1 MNNVSS
7 TQKVWSQTPL
17 LTSTNCD
24 LRSGASLIASETR
37 KIQTEFIQS
46 LSDGALRA
54 LPFMFDFWAL
64 PHQLAPDGDW
74 KTWVVMGGRGA
85 GKTRAGAEWVR
96 MQVEGSGPDDAGI
109 AKRVALVGETFDQ
122 ARDVMVF
129 GDSGIL
135 ECSPPDRR
143 PKWEAGKRQLVWKNG
158 ATAKVYSA
166 HDYEGLRGPQFDA
179 AWVDELAK
187 WPKADEAWNMLQF
200 ALRLGDHPQ
209 QVVTTTPRNV
219 PVLKRILNSDSTVMT
234 HAPTSA
240 NKVNLA
246 KSFLEEIEE
255 QFGGTRQGRQEIEG
269 VLIEDVEGALWTRA
283 MLEEA
288 FVEDA
293 GALDRIVVAVDPPVS
308 SKADSDECGIVVAGV
323 KFGDTKR
330 DWKAYVLADVSLTGA
345 TPTVWAKAA
354 IAAFQKFG
362 AERIVAEV
370 NQGGD
375 LVGEMLAQ
383 IDPSVPMKAV
393 HASKGKAA
401 RAEPVAGL
409 YEQGRVKHL
418 RGLGHLEEQMGLMS
432 RDGFAGKG
440 SPDRVDA
447 LVWAISELMIRPGTA
462 KPSIR
467 TIG

>member
-7 TQKVWSQTPL
+7 TQKVWSQTPQ
-17 LTSTNCD
+17 LTSTNSG
-24 LRSGASLIASETR
+24 LKSGATLIASETR
-37 KIQTEFIQS
+37 EVQTDFIRS

-54 LPFMFDFWAL
+54 LPYMFDFWAL
-64 PHQLAPDGDW
+64 PHQLAPEGDW
-74 KTWVVMGGRGA
+74 KTWVILGGRGA
-85 GKTRAGAEWVR
+85 GKTRAGSEWVR
-96 MQVEGSGPDDAGI
+96 MQVEGSKPEDAGI

-129 GDSGIL
+129 GESGIL

-187 WPKADEAWNMLQF
+187 WRKADEAWNMLQF

-219 PVLKRILNSDSTVMT
+219 PTLKRIMNSESTVMT

-240 NKVNLA
+240 NKANLA
-246 KSFLEEIEE
+246 SSFLEEIEV

-269 VLIEDVEGALWTRA
+269 VLIEDVEGALWTRT

-288 FVEDA
+288 RVEKWPE
-293 GALDRIVVAVDPPVS
+293 LDRIVVAVDPPVS

-323 KFGDTKR
+323 KFGETKR
-330 DWKAYVLADVSLTGA
+330 DWTACVLADVSLAGA
-345 TPTVWAKAA
+345 SPTVWAKAA
-354 IAAFQKFG
+354 VEAFRKYD
-362 AERIVAEV
+362 ADRIVAEV

-383 IDPSVPMKAV
+383 VDPSVPLKAV
-393 HASKGKAA
+393 HASKGKVA
-401 RAEPVAGL
+401 RAEPVSGL

-418 RGLGHLEEQMGLMS
+418 RGLGQLEEQMGLMA
-432 RDGFAGKG
+432 RDGYAGKG

-447 LVWAISELMIRPGTA
+447 LVWALTELMIRPVDA
-462 KPSIR
+462 QPSIR
-467 TIG
+467 TLG